1 MKIST
6 YYRAFLRMALN
17 AENKKRLSNR
27 NFTILCNNCVGG
39 VILHELGE
47 RFNSPTVNLFFGAE
61 DYIKFLEK
69 LDYYLSQTLVEVQS
83 DKDYPVAKLDDIT
96 IYFMHYSSFDEAKT
110 TWKKRAARIEKDNLY
125 VIFVQQN
132 GCTEE
137 LLKKFDELPYE
148 HKLALT
154 AHPMPEIKCSHY
166 ISGAEQP
173 NGDVMDLCQYKGKFT
188 GRRWIDDYDYVGFL
202 NMK

>member
-132 GCTEE
+132 GCTEQILRE
-137 LLKKFDELPYE
+137 FDDLPYK

-154 AHPMPEIKCSHY
+154 AKPMPEIQCSY
-166 ISGAEQP
+166 CIPNTMQR
-173 NGDVMDLCQYKGKFT
+173 NGDVIDLCKYKGKLT
-188 GRRWIDDYDYVGFL
+188 GKR
-202 NMK
+202 

>member
-132 GCTEE
+132 GCTEQI
-137 LLKKFDELPYE
+137 LRKFDDLPYK

-154 AHPMPEIKCSHY
+154 AKPMPEIQCSY
-166 ISGAEQP
+166 CIPNTMQR
-173 NGDVMDLCQYKGKFT
+173 NGDVIDLCKYKGKLT
-188 GRRWIDDYDYVGFL
+188 GKRWVDEYDYVGFL
-202 NMK
+202 NKK